1 MRLPFVVPALLLAA
15 VGCAADPTPAAR
27 AAERFHAALES
38 RHEDAACALLSRKT
52 ARKLPDPGQT
62 CGQALSDLHM
72 GPGGR
77 VTEVNVWGNEAQVRL
92 TGDTL
97 FLHHFDDGWR
107 VRKWLKENPLSPA
120 FLVMFLLA
128 VGGQAAGAVFVLSW
142 LAQSVAGQAAYNAV
156 RLGDLRDPVSW
167 GQYVTSAEFWNRSLQ
182 NWQSELLAVL
192 SMVVLSIYL
201 RQRGSPESKPVGA
214 PHAATNVEG

>member
-15 VGCAADPTPAAR
+15 VGCAADPTPAAHT
-27 AAERFHAALES
+27 AERFHAALES

-92 TGDTL
+92 AGDTL
-97 FLHHFDDGWR
+97 FLHRFDDGWR
-107 VRKWLKENPLSPA
+107 VRKWLKENPLSPT

-128 VGGQAAGAVFVLSW
+128 VGGQA
-142 LAQSVAGQAAYNAV
+142 VAGMLQFNDPQTAQGDFAV
-156 RLGDLRDPVSW
+156 DV
-167 GQYVTSAEFWNRSLQ
+167 AENP
-182 NWQSELLAVL
+182 QSELLAVL